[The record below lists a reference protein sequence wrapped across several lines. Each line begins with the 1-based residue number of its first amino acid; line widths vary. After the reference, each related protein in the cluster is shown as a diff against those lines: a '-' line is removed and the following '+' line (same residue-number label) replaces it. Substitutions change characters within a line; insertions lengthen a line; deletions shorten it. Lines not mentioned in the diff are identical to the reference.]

1 MKGYKGFINKAVF
14 TTKKQLLINSR
25 PEIVGNLRKI
35 LNFVDV
41 LTLSRNTMAKQYK
54 KPSENNSEA
63 FAQMTGIDGTV
74 PPQAPDLEKAVL
86 GALML
91 ERDAIIDVQEY
102 VKPETFYLEEHRL
115 IYKAIQELSFEMKA
129 IDLYTVTERLK
140 SQKMLQKVG
149 GAGYLA
155 ELTQKVASAAHVEF
169 HAKII
174 AQKYVQRE
182 LIRSA
187 TEIQRRSY
195 DEEVDVTELIGYA
208 EQEIF
213 KVSEGNVKR
222 SVQSAA
228 DILRKALQQIEEASK
243 TAGEYN
249 GVRSGFTDID
259 SVTLGWQPSDLIIIA
274 ARPSMGK
281 TAFVLTMA
289 RNMAVEFKTPVAF
302 FSLEM
307 SSVQLMNR
315 LIVAETQLSS
325 KDLRTG
331 NLNSQQWAH
340 LETNTVE
347 LGRSPL
353 YIDDTP
359 ALSVYEFR
367 SKARRLKTQHDIKL
381 IIIDYLQLMT
391 AATPE
396 TRGNREQEVSLISR
410 TLKAIAKELN
420 VPIIALSQLSRN
432 VENRGGTKR
441 PQLSDLRES
450 GAIEQDADVVA
461 FIHRPEYYG
470 LTTDENNMSTAGMA
484 EIIIAKHRNGEVTDV
499 PLRFI
504 KEQAKFADA
513 DSSVTATALHNRDSY
528 RQQETYDDFSS
539 GSNQAMGISPDAMGG
554 FSSGMMSG
562 GGEFDIPTP
571 PSNDES
577 PF

>member
-1 MKGYKGFINKAVF
+1 MLREKY
-14 TTKKQLLINSR
+14 L
-25 PEIVGNLRKI
+25 NLCFDKS
-35 LNFVDV
+35 FA
-41 LTLSRNTMAKQYK
+41 MAKQYNK
-54 KPSENNSEA
+54 YSKNNQEA
-63 FAQMTGIDGTV
+63 FEKLTGIDATL
-74 PPQAPDLEKAVL
+74 PPQAIELEQAVL

-102 VKPETFYLEEHRL
+102 VKAETFYLEEHRL
-115 IYKAIQELSFEMKA
+115 IFKAIQALSFDMKA

-140 SQKMLQKVG
+140 SQKELQKVG
-149 GAGYLA
+149 GAAYLA
-155 ELTQKVASAAHVEF
+155 ELTQKVASAAHIEF

-187 TEIQRRSY
+187 TEIERRSY
-195 DEEVDVTELIGYA
+195 DDEVDVTELIGFA

-213 KVSEGNVKR
+213 RVSEGNVKR
-222 SVQSAA
+222 SVQAA
-228 DILRKALQQIEEASK
+228 SDILRKALAQIEEASK

-259 SVTLGWQPSDLIIIA
+259 AVTLGWQPSDLIIIA

-289 RNMAVEFKTPVAF
+289 RNMCVELKTPVAF

-315 LIVAETQLSS
+315 LIVAETQLNS

-331 NLNSQQWAH
+331 NLTPAQWTH
-340 LETNTVE
+340 LESQTVE

-367 SKARRLKTQHDIKL
+367 SKARRLKTQHDIQL
-381 IIIDYLQLMT
+381 LIIDYLQLMT
-391 AATPE
+391 ASTPE

-432 VENRGGTKR
+432 VENRGGSKR

-470 LTTDENNMSTAGMA
+470 LTTDENNMPTAGMA

-513 DSSVTATALHNRDSY
+513 DSSVTAAVVAQGGNYGREEH
-528 RQQETYDDFSS
+528 YDDFSS
-539 GSNQAMGISPDAMGG
+539 SANMQQQPMGIAPMG
-554 FSSGMMSG
+554 MAG
-562 GGEFDIPTP
+562 GIPSEFDLGTP
-571 PSNDES
+571 PMGAPK
-577 PF
+577 PFDDAPF